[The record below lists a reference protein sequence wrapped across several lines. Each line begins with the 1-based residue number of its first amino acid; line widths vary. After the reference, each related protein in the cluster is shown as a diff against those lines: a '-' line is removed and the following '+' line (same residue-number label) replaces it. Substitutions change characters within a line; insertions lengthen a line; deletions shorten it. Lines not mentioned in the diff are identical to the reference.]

1 MIKNLLRIKIENV
14 MLLISVIS
22 YISLLIYKYNNIIT
36 NEVALIRINQSLIF
50 APFIMLGAYKMIK
63 DFRSELKNRY

>member
-22 YISLLIYKYNNIIT
+22 YISLLIYKYNNVIT
-36 NEVALIRINQSLIF
+36 NDVALIRINQSLVF
-50 APFIMLGAYKMIK
+50 APFIILGAYKMIK
-63 DFRSELKNRY
+63 ELRTELKNR